1 MDRLTH
7 ILFCFFTISSIMVC
21 GIVPVKA
28 QQRLKHPGRVVDMK
42 TGQPSAVDVKAWP
55 EAKKTGE
62 EGGCPLYGKSPLDS
76 TASDIGKNGSFELK
90 VDASKPTYTTTYCAA
105 EYIPRADRDLRN
117 EKDGSPVVPIP
128 VEVLKRDTDTA
139 TYTWLI
145 RKKTI
150 GILSDLSYLETF
162 DPKMYNAVMETL
174 IGDFQKISPNRA
186 ELLHS
191 FKNLVHYWNQ

>member
-1 MDRLTH
+1 
-7 ILFCFFTISSIMVC
+7 
-21 GIVPVKA
+21 
-28 QQRLKHPGRVVDMK
+28 
-42 TGQPSAVDVKAWP
+42 
-55 EAKKTGE
+55 
-62 EGGCPLYGKSPLDS
+62 
-76 TASDIGKNGSFELK
+76 
-90 VDASKPTYTTTYCAA
+90 
-105 EYIPRADRDLRN
+105 
-117 EKDGSPVVPIP
+117 VVPIP